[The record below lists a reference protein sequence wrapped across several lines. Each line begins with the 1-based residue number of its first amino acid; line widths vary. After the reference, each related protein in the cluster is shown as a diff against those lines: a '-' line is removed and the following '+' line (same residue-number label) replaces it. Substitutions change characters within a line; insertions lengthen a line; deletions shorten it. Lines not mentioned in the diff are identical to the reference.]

1 MAQNFKRLMLSGVGT
16 AAADLPDGSDFP
28 TGFHTIIGI
37 NLANTTD
44 NLILGS
50 VYIEDSST
58 TPNTQSYIVK
68 KAAIPSGASISISG
82 KYVVTGDD
90 RLYFESDT
98 AASMDVIVS
107 YVQEIST

>member
-1 MAQNFKRLMLSGVGT
+1 MLSGVGT